1 MYTAKAGSVNNPALV
16 VSGIKDRAYVV
27 RNGSIHVLDSKFY
40 TKSIDIKEG
49 ETLTI
54 FVENLG
60 REYFRIEKNPKGI
73 TGPVTL
79 NGYTVE
85 GWTMEAVPVV
95 ENRDVSLVM
104 QFLENRSSP
113 EVPGFF
119 HGRFTLPPGEGLIG
133 DTFLDPTGWKHG
145 VAFING
151 INLGRYWPKRGPQV
165 TLYLPGAF
173 MLPYPEENRLF
184 LLEMEGAPEKKTVK
198 LVDKHVLNGP
208 V

>member
-1 MYTAKAGSVNNPALV
+1 MYTAKAGSFKNPSLV

-27 RNGSIHVLDSKFY
+27 RNGSIDVLDSKY
-40 TKSIDIKEG
+40 HTKSIDIKED

-60 REYFRIEKNPKGI
+60 REFFKIGTDPKASR
-73 TGPVTL
+73 VTL
-79 NGYTVE
+79 NGHTVE

-95 ENRDVSLVM
+95 ENRDVSIIM

-119 HGRFTLPPGEGLIG
+119 HGRFTLPPGEGIIG

-151 INLGRYWPKRGPQV
+151 INLGRYWPKKGPQV
-165 TLYLPGAF
+165 TLYLPGPF
-173 MLPYPEENRLF
+173 MLPYPGENRLF
-184 LLEMEGAPEKKTVK
+184 LLEMEGAPENKTVK
-198 LVDKHVLNGP
+198 LVDKHVLTGP